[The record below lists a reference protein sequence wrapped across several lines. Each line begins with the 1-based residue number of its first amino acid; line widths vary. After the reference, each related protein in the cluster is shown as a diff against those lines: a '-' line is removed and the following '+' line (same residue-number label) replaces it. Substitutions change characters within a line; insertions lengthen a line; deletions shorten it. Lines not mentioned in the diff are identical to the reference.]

1 MYTLLIVDD
10 EDLARYAL
18 RKMISRVAPNIEV
31 VGEAEN
37 ATKALTQVEELQPD
51 IVVMD
56 INLPGTNGLDTARQ
70 IKERKT
76 GVHILVVTAHDSFA
90 FAQRAVQLHL
100 DGYLLKPVR
109 ESDFAEE
116 IRRISED
123 LDVKNGMEDVPARRS
138 QSAGSE
144 LPYPRDAEKRFLA
157 MLGSADDRRVG
168 DNDIQETIEAF
179 VAPAVDVHTAKAH
192 AIEFLVFLRRE
203 LGRLPG
209 EETVITGAHIES
221 LGACANKPTLAQLLG
236 ATLRSVVQAA
246 APIGDDSLLKRIDK
260 YIASHDLQQLSLE
273 LVSDHLGMTP
283 QYLSRVFKH
292 RYGKKFLEYVTEKRI
307 ERAKEILATGE
318 HTVAEAGR
326 LVGYADAYYFS
337 RLFRKL
343 TGLSPKAYVG
353 RRESE

>member
-138 QSAGSE
+138 RAG
-144 LPYPRDAEKRFLA
+144 RAGDR
-157 MLGSADDRRVG
+157 LGVDRR
-168 DNDIQETIEAF
+168 
-179 VAPAVDVHTAKAH
+179 PA
-192 AIEFLVFLRRE
+192 
-203 LGRLPG
+203 
-209 EETVITGAHIES
+209 
-221 LGACANKPTLAQLLG
+221 
-236 ATLRSVVQAA
+236 
-246 APIGDDSLLKRIDK
+246 
-260 YIASHDLQQLSLE
+260 
-273 LVSDHLGMTP
+273 TP
-283 QYLSRVFKH
+283 Q
-292 RYGKKFLEYVTEKRI
+292 
-307 ERAKEILATGE
+307 TGQNG
-318 HTVAEAGR
+318 AR
-326 LVGYADAYYFS
+326 L
-337 RLFRKL
+337 
-343 TGLSPKAYVG
+343 
-353 RRESE
+353 